1 MPKFFCKSKE
11 HRVAKASESL
21 FDNIKTC
28 SDWDLPNYGFRE
40 KLTEEMANAEI
51 SIENAIAEDKTVSEV
66 GKSILRNALSSSIQA
81 LELII
86 RHIDQTH
93 RELIRSKCAV
103 EKA

>member
-1 MPKFFCKSKE
+1 
-11 HRVAKASESL
+11 
-21 FDNIKTC
+21 
-28 SDWDLPNYGFRE
+28 
-40 KLTEEMANAEI
+40 MANAEI